1 MNIKLC
7 KNTEIDEIMSIYD
20 NARNFMRQTGN
31 NNQWINGYPSR
42 ELILEDLKENRF
54 YGVYNNEEL
63 VAVFMLTVDS
73 DPTYNKIYNGSWLN
87 DEPYAVIHR
96 IGVLK
101 RGKGIAKLCFD
112 YALTKCNNL
121 RIDTSEE
128 NLVMQNCLL
137 KNGFSYCGV
146 IYLESGAP
154 RLAYQKKI

>member
-54 YGVYNNEEL
+54 YGVYDNEEL

>member
-1 MNIKLC
+1 MIIKLC

-42 ELILEDLKENRF
+42 ELILEDLKKNRF
-54 YGVYNNEEL
+54 YGVYDNEEL
-63 VAVFMLTVDS
+63 VAVFMLTVAS

-121 RIDTSEE
+121 RLDTSEE

>member
-42 ELILEDLKENRF
+42 ELILEDIKNNRF
-54 YGVYNNEEL
+54 YGVYDNEEL

-73 DPTYNKIYNGSWLN
+73 DPTYNKIYNGNWLN

>member
-42 ELILEDLKENRF
+42 ELILEDIKNNRF
-54 YGVYNNEEL
+54 YGVYDNEEL

>member
-7 KNTEIDEIMSIYD
+7 KNTEIDEITSIYD

-42 ELILEDLKENRF
+42 ELILEDIKNNRF
-54 YGVYNNEEL
+54 YGVYDNEEL

>member
-54 YGVYNNEEL
+54 YGVYDNEEL

-73 DPTYNKIYNGSWLN
+73 DPTYNKIYNGNWLN

-121 RIDTSEE
+121 RIDTSKE